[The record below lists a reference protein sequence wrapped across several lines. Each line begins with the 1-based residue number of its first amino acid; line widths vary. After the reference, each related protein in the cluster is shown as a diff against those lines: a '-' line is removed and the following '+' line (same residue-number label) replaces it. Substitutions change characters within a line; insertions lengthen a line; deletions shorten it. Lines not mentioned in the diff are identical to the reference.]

1 MAVIVILFDK
11 DTISLNFSSGIK
23 PKILQGGVNNLIITF
38 EKNMMKTTHNKII
51 LHHRINN
58 FLQSAHMK
66 EKVLTLLATKFSG
79 ARKDGLRHLA
89 SILALQVTTEDE
101 AKTLVDKLT
110 KEQVDEVIK
119 DFRAD
124 VDREVSES
132 NKTFEEN
139 LKKRFDLVEKGKEDP
154 KKKDD
159 GNDDIASIVA
169 NAVTEA
175 VKPFKEQLEK
185 LEREGIAKTR
195 LQQLEQELASC
206 KDETFKAQT
215 LKDFSRMTFGSD
227 DEFTEYLS
235 EKKTDI
241 TSANQS
247 ISDRR
252 MSSHGRPSVPNR
264 PNGNVA
270 TKEEVDDVVSRMAI

>member
-1 MAVIVILFDK
+1 MLD
-11 DTISLNFSSGIK
+11 NR
-23 PKILQGGVNNLIITF
+23 GVNNLIITF
-38 EKNMMKTTHNKII
+38 GKNTMKTTRDKII
-51 LHHRINN
+51 LHYRINN

-66 EKVLTLLATKFSG
+66 EKVLALLAAKFSG
-79 ARKDGLRHLA
+79 ARKDGLKHLA

-110 KEQVDEVIK
+110 KEQVEEAIK

-139 LKKRFDLVEKGKEDP
+139 LKKKFDLVEKVKDDP
-154 KKKDD
+154 KKKKED

-169 NAVTEA
+169 NAVAEA

-185 LEREGIAKTR
+185 VEKEGIAKTR

-264 PNGNVA
+264 PNGNEA

>member
-1 MAVIVILFDK
+1 
-11 DTISLNFSSGIK
+11 
-23 PKILQGGVNNLIITF
+23 
-38 EKNMMKTTHNKII
+38 
-51 LHHRINN
+51 
-58 FLQSAHMK
+58 MK